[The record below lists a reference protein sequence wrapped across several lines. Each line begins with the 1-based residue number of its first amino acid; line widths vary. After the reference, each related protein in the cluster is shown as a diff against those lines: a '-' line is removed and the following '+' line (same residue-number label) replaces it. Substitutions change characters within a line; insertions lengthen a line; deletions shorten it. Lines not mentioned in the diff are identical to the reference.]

1 MDRTT
6 ILLQAVEVVKSF
18 GYKCFYPQYYSNR
31 NEKPTYCYI
40 TDGTNI
46 GYMQSNNWG
55 SALSFS
61 SVHKPHSKNGCGFG
75 IADDVPLDKVTKELI
90 EQTFGNPRWAN
101 VRSYG
106 VNSNNKPTIKYASW
120 EDYIKNSLTGKICK
134 EIVEL

>member
-18 GYKCFYPQYYSNR
+18 GYRCFHPQYYSNR

-46 GYMQSNNWG
+46 GYMQSNDLG
-55 SALSFS
+55 YALSFS
-61 SVHKPHSKNGCGFG
+61 SVHKPSRENGMGCGV
-75 IADDVPLDKVTKELI
+75 ADNVLLKNVTKELV
-90 EQTFGNPRWAN
+90 ERTFDTPKW
-101 VRSYG
+101 VKT
-106 VNSNNKPTIKYASW
+106 KPIKYASW
-120 EDYIKNSLTGKICK
+120 EDYIKNSLTGKICE

>member
-40 TDGTNI
+40 TDGINI
-46 GYMQSNNWG
+46 GYMQSNDWG
-55 SALSFS
+55 CALDFTTI
-61 SVHKPHSKNGCGFG
+61 HKPHSKNGCGFG

-106 VNSNNKPTIKYASW
+106 VGSNNKPIIKYASW
-120 EDYIKNSLTGKICK
+120 EDYIKNSLTGKISK